1 MTVPEK
7 TVFYFLPSWLHHSF
21 HADYKQARTV
31 VAGLLV
37 AGLSIA
43 LLITPLVFSFPKLAY
58 YYFPA
63 ASCLASLYIIK
74 RTGKIVLSALLT
86 VFVAYIAIFS
96 IIVQTGGIF
105 SVHVSSL
112 YMLLLTGFRVSRPM
126 GHGMTFVHMLL
137 LILVYMITDQSS
149 NELMTYHTDSKEY
162 YLLFNQLLCIFFA
175 TFFSFTQKTQDRLSE
190 GASQAAMAELTAMH
204 QLLERMN
211 KESENARKNI
221 ARDYY
226 EETSHIVAA
235 IRHQAAALLKKAND
249 PAGLRVQVA
258 QINGNCEK
266 LLDSSRDYLWSLGQE
281 SDNPMVLFDRLADFG
296 RDYFNQ
302 CGISFYANPLGDD
315 YRTLFQMDP
324 YACRN
329 VILTFKEAM
338 TNAAR
343 HSQATHVKLEMLTK
357 GENVRFILKD
367 NGNWKPIDSGTVQQG
382 LMNMEN
388 RCKQNNM
395 IFKILSNDTGTCIE
409 VQVPVARIAA

>member
-1 MTVPEK
+1 VI
-7 TVFYFLPSWLHHSF
+7 
-21 HADYKQARTV
+21 
-31 VAGLLV
+31 AGLLV
-37 AGLSIA
+37 GGLA
-43 LLITPLVFSFPKLAY
+43 AAMLITPLVFSFPEMAFY
-58 YYFPA
+58 YLPA
-63 ASCLASLYIIK
+63 LSCFISLYLIK
-74 RTGKIVLSALLT
+74 KTGKIIQSSLLT
-86 VFVAYIAIFS
+86 FLVAYLAIFLL
-96 IIVQTGGIF
+96 VMKTDGIL
-105 SVHVSSL
+105 SVHVAAL
-112 YMLLLTGFRVSRPM
+112 YVLLLTGFGISRSM
-126 GHGMTFVHMLL
+126 GHFMTFVHMML
-137 LILVYMITDQSS
+137 LIIIYVMTERTPG
-149 NELMTYHTDSKEY
+149 ELMSYSSSSMEYH
-162 YLLFNQLLCIFFA
+162 LLFNQLLCIFFA
-175 TFFSFTQKTQDRLSE
+175 TYFSFTNQTEVREAE
-190 GASQAAMAELTAMH
+190 GANKEVLAELASMH
-204 QLLERMN
+204 RLMERMN
-211 KESENARKNI
+211 KENEDARKNI
-221 ARDYY
+221 ARDFY

-235 IRHQAAALLKKAND
+235 IRHQAAALLKD
-249 PAGLRVQVA
+249 GHPQGSLSEQVA

-266 LLDSSRDYLWSLGQE
+266 LLDSSRDYLWSLDQE

-296 RDYFNQ
+296 RDYFSQ

-315 YRTLFQMDP
+315 YRTLFRMDP